1 LAKPII
7 KIILS
12 ILSFACLLE
21 MPYNYYMLYKFSMFL
36 LLSIIAYLALKQ
48 RNFVDVVIAL
58 VGVIFFNPFEK
69 VRFIKS
75 TWQLIDEILA
85 ISLMVWAIVD
95 FILFKFRKKNE

>member
-1 LAKPII
+1 
-7 KIILS
+7 
-12 ILSFACLLE
+12 
-21 MPYNYYMLYKFSMFL
+21 MFL